1 MHLFFPLLLR
11 RSPRNN
17 DGLGLCFLLLASSAS
32 FSFLLPGLPLTN
44 ARIMAHGEI
53 RRIPGMESRARVSEK
68 NPCRLLAG
76 FSQAI
81 AVSSRFRLAGDI
93 YHERFAR
100 LELQAY
106 AWYRNSA
113 LDLFYL
119 FPQKTMLV
127 SIRIQGVSHY

>member
-1 MHLFFPLLLR
+1 MAFNSSAPSRLLTSTGMVLW
-11 RSPRNN
+11 
-17 DGLGLCFLLLASSAS
+17 LLAAKSATITTTVIRLFITLCYSSS
-32 FSFLLPGLPLTN
+32 
-44 ARIMAHGEI
+44 
-53 RRIPGMESRARVSEK
+53 VSVR
-68 NPCRLLAG
+68 CT
-76 FSQAI
+76 AI

-93 YHERFAR
+93 YHERVAR

-113 LDLFYL
+113 LDFFYL